1 MVAATPSPIPEPPMP
16 PTMKPTTKFRAM
28 LSEPGIVM
36 LPAVGDPFAARIVA
50 REGFSVVMSSGNATS
65 AMRLGMPDI
74 GLMTLSENAE
84 NAGRIAE
91 ASGLPVFADA
101 DTGYGNAL
109 NVRRTIREFER
120 QGVAAVMIEDQVTPK
135 KCGMLAGKQ
144 VIPAAEMEMKVKA
157 ALDARRDDDLVVIA
171 RTDARAVEGLDAA
184 IARAVRYVKAGADC
198 IFVEGPRTREE
209 AQAIAKRIAVP
220 MVYNV
225 TPSGSVPPLEKAVL
239 AAMGYRIL
247 SFSIYV
253 LLSGIPAIRTFL
265 REVKDGNVA
274 HAGRDAATMQEYYE
288 ILGYES
294 WRRYE
299 DQYAVPPEP
308 PVGPAR
314 T

>member
-1 MVAATPSPIPEPPMP
+1 MPAKTLPERAT
-16 PTMKPTTKFRAM
+16 TRFRK
-28 LSEPGIVM
+28 LIDRKQLLV
-36 LPAVGDPFAARIVA
+36 LPAVGDPFSARMVAA
-50 REGFSVVMSSGNATS
+50 EGYEAVMASGNATA
-65 AMRLGMPDI
+65 AMRLGIPDI
-74 GLMTLSENAE
+74 GLLTLAENAE

-135 KCGMLAGKQ
+135 RCGMLAGKQ

-157 ALDARRDDDLVVIA
+157 AIDARRDDDLVIVA

-184 IARAVRYVKAGADC
+184 IARAERYVKAGADC

-209 AQAIAKRIAVP
+209 AEAIARRIAVP

-225 TPSGSVPPLEKAVL
+225 TPSGSVPALDKAVL
-239 AAMGYRIL
+239 DAMGYRIL

-274 HAGRDAATMQEYYE
+274 HAGRHAASMQEYYD

-294 WRRYE
+294 WRRFE
-299 DQYAVPPEP
+299 DAYAVPAD
-308 PVGPAR
+308 PADP
-314 T
+314 TAKG

>member
-1 MVAATPSPIPEPPMP
+1 MPAKTRPERAT
-16 PTMKPTTKFRAM
+16 TRFRK
-28 LSEPGIVM
+28 LIERKRLLV
-36 LPAVGDPFAARIVA
+36 LPAVGDPFSARMVAA
-50 REGFSVVMSSGNATS
+50 EGFEAVMASGNATA
-65 AMRLGMPDI
+65 AMRLGIPDI
-74 GLMTLSENAE
+74 GLLTLAENAE

-135 KCGMLAGKQ
+135 RCGMLAGKQ
-144 VIPAAEMEMKVKA
+144 VIPPAEMEMKVKA
-157 ALDARRDDDLVVIA
+157 ALDARRDDDLVIVA

-184 IARAVRYVKAGADC
+184 IGRAERYAKAGADC

-209 AQAIAKRIAVP
+209 AEAIARRISVP

-225 TPSGSVPPLEKAVL
+225 TPSGSVPALEKGVL
-239 AAMGYRIL
+239 ENMGYRVL

-253 LLSGIPAIRTFL
+253 LLSGIPAVRTFL

-274 HAGRDAATMQEYYE
+274 HAGRHAATMQEYYE

-299 DQYAVPPEP
+299 DIYAVP
-308 PVGPAR
+308 GDDK
-314 T
+314 